1 MGERRNRD
9 RVNAEITLS
18 LVMRLA
24 NEQGCP
30 VTREHALAFL
40 SREGL
45 AYEMWKQMMHAG
57 VHFIMRSLLRQHVT
71 INDTKQSSLNQDRC
85 M

>member
-1 MGERRNRD
+1 MTEKRNRD
-9 RVNAEITLS
+9 KVNAEITLS

-24 NEQGCP
+24 SEQGCP
-30 VTREHALAFL
+30 VTREQALAFL
-40 SREGL
+40 NREGL

-57 VHFIMRSLLRQHVT
+57 VDFVTCSLLRQHVT
-71 INDTKQSSLNQDRC
+71 INDTTYSRLDEDRC

>member
-1 MGERRNRD
+1 MSEKRNRD

-24 NEQGCP
+24 SEQGCP
-30 VTREHALAFL
+30 VTREQALAFL
-40 SREGL
+40 NREGL

-57 VHFIMRSLLRQHVT
+57 VHFIMCSLLQQRVT
-71 INDTKQSSLNQDRC
+71 INDTKHSRLDEGRC

>member
-1 MGERRNRD
+1 MTEKKNRD
-9 RVNAEITLS
+9 KVNAEITLS

-24 NEQGCP
+24 SEQGCP
-30 VTREHALAFL
+30 VTREQALAFL
-40 SREGL
+40 NREGL

-57 VHFIMRSLLRQHVT
+57 VDFVTCSLLRQHVK
-71 INDTKQSSLNQDRC
+71 INDTTYSRLDQDRC

>member
-1 MGERRNRD
+1 MAEKRNRE

-24 NEQGCP
+24 SEQGSP
-30 VTREHALAFL
+30 VTREQALAFL
-40 SREGL
+40 NREGL

-57 VHFIMRSLLRQHVT
+57 VNFITCSLLQHHVT
-71 INDTKQSSLNQDRC
+71 TNDTTYLRLDQDRR